1 MMQINDDYYER
12 LTEEKVDRI
21 LADLPIDRLL
31 CVEDRPIYVARA
43 ACSET

>member
-21 LADLPIDRLL
+21 LADLRRDGRSALASGPFILPEPSM
-31 CVEDRPIYVARA
+31 VKG
-43 ACSET
+43 